1 MAETTTSNYPAAL
14 DNNTSLLGD
23 QVNQKSLTL
32 SGAHTNAVTTI
43 TTTATI
49 SGVNAPGYCL
59 IDSEVIHYTGV
70 SGATLTSCTRAAN
83 GTTAATHADGATVYF
98 VPVANW
104 ANQLKRAIVATQTE
118 LGTDPA
124 GAFTDVNT
132 SLNTWLLGVTNSIT
146 AGTTQTQAGAT
157 ALTKNTNRV
166 TVVGTNGDGV
176 KLPTAVAGLEILII
190 NDDSAQTL
198 KIWPADSDAIDGGS
212 ADAVDANQLAA
223 GSSRRYIAV
232 DATNWYTATVAVD
245 VADNSITLAK
255 MAGGT
260 DGNIISYDASGDPV
274 AVATGD
280 DGQVLTSAGAGQ
292 PPAFEAA
299 AGGGGKILQVQ
310 SMTYTTRVDNNT
322 DTFVATGLT
331 DTITCAST
339 SNKVLITGAVTG
351 CYKAGNVMLE
361 FRMTK
366 GGSNLIQIIDM
377 HNYSNSSD
385 RMISSLPFAYVDS
398 PSSTSEL
405 TYAIEFRSYTDEATI
420 SVQQDGTAAAMSFL
434 VLMEIDGT

>member
-1 MAETTTSNYPAAL
+1 
-14 DNNTSLLGD
+14 
-23 QVNQKSLTL
+23 
-32 SGAHTNAVTTI
+32 
-43 TTTATI
+43 
-49 SGVNAPGYCL
+49 
-59 IDSEVIHYTGV
+59 
-70 SGATLTSCTRAAN
+70 
-83 GTTAATHADGATVYF
+83 
-98 VPVANW
+98 
-104 ANQLKRAIVATQTE
+104 
-118 LGTDPA
+118 
-124 GAFTDVNT
+124 
-132 SLNTWLLGVTNSIT
+132 
-146 AGTTQTQAGAT
+146 
-157 ALTKNTNRV
+157 
-166 TVVGTNGDGV
+166 VGTNGDGV

-190 NDDSAQTL
+190 NDDAAQTL
-198 KIWPADSDAIDGGS
+198 KIWPATGDAIDGGS
-212 ADAVDANQLAA
+212 ANAVDANQLAA